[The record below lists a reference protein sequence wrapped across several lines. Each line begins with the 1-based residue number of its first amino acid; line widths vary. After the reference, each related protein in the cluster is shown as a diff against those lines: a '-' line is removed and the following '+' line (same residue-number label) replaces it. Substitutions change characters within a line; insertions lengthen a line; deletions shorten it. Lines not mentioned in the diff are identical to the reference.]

1 MKLSLST
8 RVAESFLDKRQ
19 ATVDLNDLAQIAT
32 REGYYALCM
41 RASQVGVDDNRE
53 KARSARAVVEEND
66 LTVSMVTG
74 DFPIPENSDDGP
86 AALRNID
93 VYLDLADD
101 LGCDLLR
108 VCMKTADDIE
118 WARDAADAAQERG
131 LRLAHQSHTRSLFET
146 IDESLEVLRS
156 VGRPNFGL
164 IYEPANLELCG
175 QPYVGQALEQLYPW
189 IFNVYLQNQRLHD
202 GGADSLE
209 TWTRGPVRFDQIPL
223 WEPGGIDSGRILDEL
238 DRLGYAGFVTI
249 HQASAG
255 LGGAEEA
262 ARRSATFLRDLGPF
276 EDRRARP

>member
-8 RVAESFLDKRQ
+8 RVAENFRDKRE
-19 ATVDLNDLAQIAT
+19 ATVELDDLAQIAA

-53 KARSARAVVEEND
+53 RIRSARATLESRD

-74 DFPIPENSDDGP
+74 DFAIPENSEQGP
-86 AALRNID
+86 GALRNIEP
-93 VYLDLADD
+93 YLDVADD

-108 VCMKTADDIE
+108 ICMKTADDIQ

-131 LRLAHQSHTRSLFET
+131 LRLAHQCHTRSLFET
-146 IDESLEVLRS
+146 VHETLEVLRS
-156 VGRPNFGL
+156 VGRSNFGL

-175 QPYVGQALEQLYPW
+175 QPYAGETLEALYPW
-189 IFNVYLQNQRLHD
+189 IFNVYLQNQRVHA
-202 GGADSLE
+202 GGADELE
-209 TWTRGPVRFDQIPL
+209 TWTRGPVRFDQCPL
-223 WEPGGIDSGRILDEL
+223 WEEGGLDVTRIVDEL
-238 DRLGYAGFVTI
+238 DRQGYSGYITV

-262 ARRSATFLRDLGPF
+262 ARRSSGYLRDIGPF
-276 EDRRARP
+276 EDRRLPR